1 MNQKDIVCGMTV
13 DAATATHRSRYQDE
27 EYVFCSAT
35 CKGKFD
41 ADPIHYVDAT
51 DATSS
56 TGMHVTHE
64 GATTAVAPSP
74 AVPAAVRAAV
84 ASPTPTAATA
94 TLDIEGMTCA
104 SCASAVEK
112 SLSRAPGVQSALV
125 NFATEKATVQY
136 LPSQASPASL
146 KEAVVNAGYG
156 VTERA
161 PDTSAADRQAE
172 IDRQKVVAYHKLK
185 QRLWV
190 AASLAA
196 VIMGLSM
203 AMLWPALM
211 QHLNMTWV
219 NYALLGLTLPVVLYS
234 GREFYASAWNGFKHR
249 SANMDT
255 LIAVGTGA
263 AFLYSLAATV
273 GPGFFMRHGLL
284 PEVYYDT
291 TATIIA
297 LILVGKVMEMR
308 AKTQTSAAMKAL
320 IGLQAK
326 TARVVRPGG
335 LEVDIP
341 IEQVQLNDLVVVRP
355 GEKVAT
361 DGIIQEGHSAVDEAM
376 LTGESLPVEKKAGDP
391 VFGATLN
398 KTGSFRFIVT
408 KVGAD
413 TMLSQIVKLVEDAQ
427 GSRAPIQRL
436 ADQVSA
442 IFVPTVICIAVLTFV
457 LWFDLA
463 PAATRLPL
471 ALVNFVAVLIIACPC
486 ALGLATPTAIM
497 VSTGKGA
504 EYGVLIRNAEA
515 LEKAYKVNTVL
526 LDKTGTI
533 TRGEPAVTDFVPASG
548 PNAATQ
554 DAAQLLA
561 LVAAVE
567 RQSEHPLAEAVVR
580 YADAQQAAALPVT
593 GFRAVEGKGAAA
605 TVAGQAVLVGN
616 RRLLLDE
623 NAPVSDALAAQAA
636 ILLAQA
642 KTVLYVAVGGQ
653 AVGLIGVA
661 DTVRDTSAA
670 AIRQLQ
676 ALGLEVVMMTGD
688 NPQTAAKVAG
698 QVGITRYF
706 AEVLPGDKAGK
717 VKELQAEGRIVAMVG
732 DGINDAPALAQ
743 ADIGLAMGGGTD
755 VAMEAA
761 GITLMRSDLQGVVTA
776 IELSKTTIRT
786 IRQNLFF
793 AFIYN
798 TLGIP
803 LAAGLLYPVFG
814 WLLSPMIAAGAM
826 ALSSVSVLTNSLRLR
841 AFTPTK

>member
-1 MNQKDIVCGMTV
+1 MEP
-13 DAATATHRSRYQDE
+13 ATKTE
-27 EYVFCSAT
+27 
-35 CKGKFD
+35 
-41 ADPIHYVDAT
+41 
-51 DATSS
+51 
-56 TGMHVTHE
+56 
-64 GATTAVAPSP
+64 
-74 AVPAAVRAAV
+74 
-84 ASPTPTAATA
+84 

-112 SLSRAPGVQSALV
+112 SLSRTPGVQRAMV
-125 NFATEKATVQY
+125 NFATEKATVDY
-136 LPSQASPASL
+136 VPTQASPATL
-146 KEAVVNAGYG
+146 KEAVINAGYG
-156 VTERA
+156 VIERA
-161 PDTSAADRQAE
+161 PDTSAAERSAE
-172 IDRQKVVAYHKLK
+172 IDRQKALAYQKLK
-185 QRLWV
+185 RRFGV
-190 AASLAA
+190 AVGLAII
-196 VIMGLSM
+196 IMPLSM
-203 AMLWPALM
+203 LMLWPAMM
-211 QHLNMTWV
+211 QRINMQWLNYV
-219 NYALLGLTLPVVLYS
+219 LLLLTLPVLGYS
-234 GREFYASAWNGFKHR
+234 GREFYESAWNGFKHR

-273 GPGFFMRHGLL
+273 VPGWFMRQGIM

-297 LILVGKVMEMR
+297 LILLGKVLELR
-308 AKTQTSAAMKAL
+308 AKTQTSAAMRSL

-326 TARVVRPGG
+326 TARLVRPDGA
-335 LEVDIP
+335 EVDVP
-341 IEQVQLNDLVVVRP
+341 IEQVQLGDLVVVRP

-361 DGIIQEGHSAVDEAM
+361 DGLITEGSSALDEAM
-376 LTGESLPVEKKAGDP
+376 LTGESLPVQKQAGDP

-398 KTGSFRFIVT
+398 KTGSFRFRVT

-436 ADQVSA
+436 ADKVSA
-442 IFVPTVICIAVLTFV
+442 IFVPTVVVIAILTFV

-463 PAATRLPL
+463 PTGTRLPL

-504 EYGVLIRNAEA
+504 EHGVLIRNAEA
-515 LEKAYKVNTVL
+515 LEKAYQVNTVL

-533 TRGEPAVTDFVPASG
+533 TRGEPSVTDFWTLPDQEAS
-548 PNAATQ
+548 
-554 DAAQLLA
+554 QLLQV
-561 LVAAVE
+561 VAAVE

-580 YADAQQAAALPVT
+580 HADAQGAASLTAT

-605 TVAGQAVLVGN
+605 TVNGQAVLIGN
-616 RRLLLDE
+616 RRLLADE
-623 NAPVSDALAAQAA
+623 GVSLSPALITQAEQ
-636 ILLAQA
+636 LLGQA
-642 KTVLYVAVGGQ
+642 KTVLYIAAAGQ
-653 AVGLIGVA
+653 AVGLVGVA

-670 AIRQLQ
+670 AIRKLQ
-676 ALGLEVVMMTGD
+676 ALGIEVVMMTGD
-688 NPQTAAKVAG
+688 NPETAAQVAE

-706 AEVLPGDKAGK
+706 AEVLPADKAGK
-717 VKELQAEGRIVAMVG
+717 VKELQAEGRTVAMVG

-743 ADIGLAMGGGTD
+743 ADIGLAIGSGTD

-761 GITLMRSDLQGVVTA
+761 GITLMRSDLNGVVTA
-776 IELSKTTIRT
+776 IELSRQTIRT
-786 IRQNLFF
+786 IKQNLFF

-803 LAAGLLYPVFG
+803 VAAGLLYPFFG
-814 WLLSPMIAAGAM
+814 ILLSPMLAAGAM

-841 AFTPTK
+841 AFDNH

>member
-1 MNQKDIVCGMTV
+1 M
-13 DAATATHRSRYQDE
+13 
-27 EYVFCSAT
+27 
-35 CKGKFD
+35 
-41 ADPIHYVDAT
+41 
-51 DATSS
+51 
-56 TGMHVTHE
+56 
-64 GATTAVAPSP
+64 
-74 AVPAAVRAAV
+74 
-84 ASPTPTAATA
+84 SPTKNTETA

-125 NFATEKATVQY
+125 NFATEKATVHY
-136 LPSQASPASL
+136 VPGQASPASL

-156 VTERA
+156 VMERA

-172 IDRQKVVAYHKLK
+172 IDRQKAAAYVKLK
-185 QRLWV
+185 RRFQV
-190 AASLAA
+190 AVGLAVVVMA
-196 VIMGLSM
+196 LSM
-203 AMLWPALM
+203 LMLWPAAM
-211 QHLNMTWV
+211 QRVNMRWLN
-219 NYALLGLTLPVVLYS
+219 YGLLLLTLPVLLYS
-234 GREFYASAWNGFKHR
+234 GREFYSSAWNGFKHR
-249 SANMDT
+249 AANMDT

-273 GPGFFMRHGLL
+273 APGFFEQHGLM

-297 LILVGKVMEMR
+297 LILLGKVLELR
-308 AKTQTSAAMKAL
+308 AKTQTSAAIRSLM
-320 IGLQAK
+320 GLQAK

-335 LEVDIP
+335 QEVDVP
-341 IEQVQLNDLVVVRP
+341 IEQVQLDDVVVVRP

-361 DGIIQEGHSAVDEAM
+361 DGLITEGSSAVDEAM

-398 KTGSFRFIVT
+398 KTGSFRFRVT

-436 ADQVSA
+436 ADKVSA
-442 IFVPTVICIAVLTFV
+442 IFVPTVVVIAILTFV

-463 PAATRLPL
+463 PVATRLPL

-533 TRGEPAVTDFVPASG
+533 TRGEPAVTDFVPVAG
-548 PNAATQ
+548 Q
-554 DAAQLLA
+554 DAAQLLQ
-561 LVAAVE
+561 LVAALE

-580 YADAQQAAALPVT
+580 YADAQGAAQLSAT
-593 GFRAVEGKGAAA
+593 EFRAIEGKGAAA
-605 TVAGQAVLVGN
+605 TVNGQVVLIGN
-616 RRLLLDE
+616 QGLLRDE
-623 NAPVSDALAAQAA
+623 KVTFSEALTKQAEQ
-636 ILLAQA
+636 LLSQA
-642 KTVLYVAVGGQ
+642 KTVLYVAVAGQ

-661 DTVRDTSAA
+661 DTVRDTSVA
-670 AIRQLQ
+670 AIQKLQ
-676 ALGLEVVMMTGD
+676 ALGIEVVMMTGD
-688 NPQTAAKVAG
+688 NPQTAAKVAE
-698 QVGITRYF
+698 QVGIKRYF
-706 AEVLPGDKAGK
+706 AEVLPSGKAGK
-717 VKELQAEGRIVAMVG
+717 VKELQAEGRVVAMVG

-761 GITLMRSDLQGVVTA
+761 GITLMRSDLNGVVTA
-776 IELSKTTIRT
+776 IELSRQTIRT
-786 IRQNLFF
+786 IKQNLFF

-803 LAAGLLYPVFG
+803 IAAGLLYPFFG
-814 WLLSPMIAAGAM
+814 WLLSPMLAAGAM

-841 AFTPTK
+841 AFNNK

>member
-1 MNQKDIVCGMTV
+1 M
-13 DAATATHRSRYQDE
+13 E
-27 EYVFCSAT
+27 
-35 CKGKFD
+35 
-41 ADPIHYVDAT
+41 P
-51 DATSS
+51 
-56 TGMHVTHE
+56 
-64 GATTAVAPSP
+64 TTK
-74 AVPAAVRAAV
+74 
-84 ASPTPTAATA
+84 TE

-104 SCASAVEK
+104 SCASFVEK
-112 SLSRAPGVQSALV
+112 SLTRTPGVQRAVV
-125 NFATEKATVQY
+125 NFATEKATIDY
-136 LPSQASPASL
+136 LPAQATPATL

-172 IDRQKVVAYHKLK
+172 IDQQKALAYVKLK
-185 QRLWV
+185 RRFWV
-190 AASLAA
+190 AAGLAV
-196 VIMGLSM
+196 VIMPLSM
-203 AMLWPALM
+203 LMLWPAMMARVNM
-211 QHLNMTWV
+211 QWLN
-219 NYALLGLTLPVVLYS
+219 YGLLLLTLPVLLYS
-234 GREFYASAWNGFKHR
+234 GREFYTSAWNGFRHR
-249 SANMDT
+249 AANMDT

-273 GPGFFMRHGLL
+273 VPGFFTSRGLM

-297 LILVGKVMEMR
+297 LILLGKVLELR
-308 AKTQTSAAMKAL
+308 AKTQTSAAIKAL
-320 IGLQAK
+320 MDLQAK
-326 TARVVRPGG
+326 TARVVRPNGQ
-335 LEVDIP
+335 EVDVP
-341 IEQVQLNDLVVVRP
+341 IEQVQLNDVIVVRP

-361 DGIIQEGHSAVDEAM
+361 DGVIEEGHSAVDEAM
-376 LTGESLPVEKKAGDP
+376 LTGESLPVEKKTGDP

-398 KTGSFRFIVT
+398 KTGSFRFRVT

-436 ADQVSA
+436 ADKVSA
-442 IFVPTVICIAVLTFV
+442 IFVPTVVVIAILTFV

-463 PAATRLPL
+463 PVESRLPL

-504 EYGVLIRNAEA
+504 EHGVLIRNAEA
-515 LEKAYKVNTVL
+515 LEKAHQVNTVL

-533 TRGEPAVTDFVPASG
+533 TRCEPAVTDFVPAKG
-548 PNAATQ
+548 H
-554 DAAQLLA
+554 DADQLLQV
-561 LVAAVE
+561 VAAVE

-580 YADAQQAAALPVT
+580 YANAQKATVIPAT
-593 GFRAVEGKGAAA
+593 GFRAIEGKGAEA
-605 TVAGQAVLVGN
+605 TVNSQKILIGN
-616 RRLLLDE
+616 RRLLTE
-623 NAPVSDALAAQAA
+623 AGVALTTEFTAQAEQ
-636 ILLAQA
+636 LLTQA
-642 KTVLYVAVGGQ
+642 KTVLYVAVAGQ

-670 AIRQLQ
+670 AIKRLQ
-676 ALGLEVVMMTGD
+676 AMGIEVVMMTGD
-688 NPQTAAKVAG
+688 NPQTAAQVAG

-706 AEVLPGDKAGK
+706 AEVLPADKAGK
-717 VKELQAEGRIVAMVG
+717 VKELQAEGRVVAMVG

-776 IELSKTTIRT
+776 IELSRQTIRT
-786 IRQNLFF
+786 IKQNLFF

-803 LAAGLLYPVFG
+803 VAAGLLYPFFG
-814 WLLSPMIAAGAM
+814 LLLSPMLAAGAM

-841 AFTPTK
+841 SFSPAKN

>member
-1 MNQKDIVCGMTV
+1 M
-13 DAATATHRSRYQDE
+13 E
-27 EYVFCSAT
+27 
-35 CKGKFD
+35 
-41 ADPIHYVDAT
+41 P
-51 DATSS
+51 
-56 TGMHVTHE
+56 
-64 GATTAVAPSP
+64 TTK
-74 AVPAAVRAAV
+74 
-84 ASPTPTAATA
+84 TE

-104 SCASAVEK
+104 SCASFVEK
-112 SLSRAPGVQSALV
+112 SLTRTPGVQRAVV
-125 NFATEKATVQY
+125 NFATEKATIDY
-136 LPSQASPASL
+136 LPAQATPATL

-172 IDRQKVVAYHKLK
+172 IDQQKALAYVKLK
-185 QRLWV
+185 RRFWV
-190 AASLAA
+190 AAGLAV
-196 VIMGLSM
+196 VIMPLSM
-203 AMLWPALM
+203 LMLWPAMMARVNM
-211 QHLNMTWV
+211 QWLN
-219 NYALLGLTLPVVLYS
+219 YGLLLLTLPVLLYS
-234 GREFYASAWNGFKHR
+234 GREFYTSAWNGFRHR
-249 SANMDT
+249 AANMDT

-273 GPGFFMRHGLL
+273 VPGFFTSRGLM

-297 LILVGKVMEMR
+297 LILLGKVLELR
-308 AKTQTSAAMKAL
+308 AKTQTSAAIKAL
-320 IGLQAK
+320 MGLQAK
-326 TARVVRPGG
+326 TARVVRPDGQ
-335 LEVDIP
+335 EVDVP
-341 IEQVQLNDLVVVRP
+341 IEQVQLHDVIVVRP

-361 DGIIQEGHSAVDEAM
+361 DGLIEEGHSAVDEAM
-376 LTGESLPVEKKAGDP
+376 LTGESLPVEKKTGDP

-398 KTGSFRFIVT
+398 KTGSFRFRVT

-436 ADQVSA
+436 ADKVSA
-442 IFVPTVICIAVLTFV
+442 IFVPTVVVIAILTFV

-463 PAATRLPL
+463 PVESRLPL

-504 EYGVLIRNAEA
+504 EHGVLIRNAEA
-515 LEKAYKVNTVL
+515 LEKAHQVNTVL

-533 TRGEPAVTDFVPASG
+533 TRGEPAVTDFVPAKG
-548 PNAATQ
+548 H
-554 DAAQLLA
+554 DADQLLQV
-561 LVAAVE
+561 VAAVE

-580 YADAQQAAALPVT
+580 YANAQQAAVISAT
-593 GFRAVEGKGAAA
+593 GFRAIEGKGAEA
-605 TVAGQAVLVGN
+605 TVNSQKILIGN
-616 RRLLLDE
+616 RRLLTE
-623 NAPVSDALAAQAA
+623 AGVALTTEFTAQAEQ
-636 ILLAQA
+636 LLTQA
-642 KTVLYVAVGGQ
+642 KTVLYVAVAGQ

-670 AIRQLQ
+670 AIKRLQ
-676 ALGLEVVMMTGD
+676 AMGIEVVMMTGD
-688 NPQTAAKVAG
+688 NPQTAAQVAG

-706 AEVLPGDKAGK
+706 AEVLPADKAGK
-717 VKELQAEGRIVAMVG
+717 VKELQAEGRVVAMVG

-776 IELSKTTIRT
+776 IELSRQTIRT
-786 IRQNLFF
+786 IKQNLFF

-803 LAAGLLYPVFG
+803 VAAGLLYPFFG
-814 WLLSPMIAAGAM
+814 LLLSPMLAAGAM

-841 AFTPTK
+841 SFSPAKN

>member
-1 MNQKDIVCGMTV
+1 MEP
-13 DAATATHRSRYQDE
+13 ATKTE
-27 EYVFCSAT
+27 
-35 CKGKFD
+35 
-41 ADPIHYVDAT
+41 
-51 DATSS
+51 
-56 TGMHVTHE
+56 
-64 GATTAVAPSP
+64 
-74 AVPAAVRAAV
+74 
-84 ASPTPTAATA
+84 

-112 SLSRAPGVQSALV
+112 SLSRTPGVQRAMV
-125 NFATEKATVQY
+125 NFATEKATVDY
-136 LPSQASPASL
+136 VPTKASPATL
-146 KEAVVNAGYG
+146 KEAVINAGYG
-156 VTERA
+156 VMERA
-161 PDTSAADRQAE
+161 PDTSAAERSAE
-172 IDRQKVVAYHKLK
+172 IDRQKALAYAKLK
-185 QRLWV
+185 RRFGV
-190 AASLAA
+190 AVGLALL
-196 VIMGLSM
+196 IMPLSM
-203 AMLWPALM
+203 LMLWPAMMARINM
-211 QHLNMTWV
+211 QWL
-219 NYALLGLTLPVVLYS
+219 NYALLLLTLPVLGYS
-234 GREFYASAWNGFKHR
+234 GREFYESAWNGFKHR

-273 GPGFFMRHGLL
+273 VPGWFMRQGIM

-297 LILVGKVMEMR
+297 LILLGKVLELR
-308 AKTQTSAAMKAL
+308 AKTQTSAAMRSL

-326 TARVVRPGG
+326 TARVVRPDGV
-335 LEVDIP
+335 EVDVP
-341 IEQVQLNDLVVVRP
+341 IEQVQLGDLVVVRP

-361 DGIIQEGHSAVDEAM
+361 DGLITEGSSALDEAM
-376 LTGESLPVEKKAGDP
+376 LTGESLPVQKQVGDA

-398 KTGSFRFIVT
+398 KTGSFRFRVT

-436 ADQVSA
+436 ADKVSA
-442 IFVPTVICIAVLTFV
+442 IFVPTVVVIAILTFV

-463 PAATRLPL
+463 SAGTRLPL

-504 EYGVLIRNAEA
+504 EHGVLIRNAEA
-515 LEKAYKVNTVL
+515 LEKAYQVNTVL

-533 TRGEPAVTDFVPASG
+533 TRGEPAVTDFWTLPGQEA
-548 PNAATQ
+548 N
-554 DAAQLLA
+554 QLLQV
-561 LVAAVE
+561 VAAVE

-580 YADAQQAAALPVT
+580 HAEAQAGASLTAT

-605 TVAGQAVLVGN
+605 TVSGQAVLIGN
-616 RRLLLDE
+616 RRLLSDE
-623 NAPVSDALAAQAA
+623 SVSLSPDLIAQAEQ
-636 ILLAQA
+636 LLNQA
-642 KTVLYVAVGGQ
+642 KTVLYIAMAGQ
-653 AVGLIGVA
+653 AVGLVGVA

-670 AIRQLQ
+670 AIKKLQ
-676 ALGLEVVMMTGD
+676 ALGIEVVMMTGD
-688 NPQTAAKVAG
+688 NAETAAQVAG

-706 AEVLPGDKAGK
+706 AEVLPADKAGK
-717 VKELQAEGRIVAMVG
+717 VKELQAEGRTVAMVG

-743 ADIGLAMGGGTD
+743 ADIGLAIGSGTD

-761 GITLMRSDLQGVVTA
+761 GITLMRSDLNGVVTA
-776 IELSKTTIRT
+776 IELSRQTIRT
-786 IRQNLFF
+786 IKQNLFF

-803 LAAGLLYPVFG
+803 VAAGLLYPFFG
-814 WLLSPMIAAGAM
+814 ILLSPMLAAGAM

-841 AFTPTK
+841 AFDNH